1 MQFETIDTI
10 SGIAALAE
18 EWRALLDKSA
28 SSGPFLTPEYLS
40 AWWRHL
46 GGGEWQHAEL
56 QLIIARDED
65 GGLVGIA
72 PLFLTQNKDD
82 QATLMFIGSH
92 EISDFLDFIARPED
106 MPQFL
111 SELFDFLAS
120 PQAPQWQRLDMYN
133 ILDDSSTPNILANL
147 ATQHGWKHQQTQLQ
161 PAPYIP
167 LPGNWDEYL
176 ASMKKKQRHE
186 LRRKMR
192 KAENHLIPVEWYIV
206 EDRAAL
212 SDEMQTMFALMK
224 QDEEKKI
231 FLTPVM
237 ELQMMAI
244 AEAAFENGWLQLAV
258 LKVGRDIAAM
268 ELNFDYDNR
277 IWSYNSGVHSN
288 FRDLSSGVVLL
299 GNVLRH
305 VIEDDHTAFDFM
317 RGDEQYKYRMG
328 AVDRFVLRVEIK
340 KG

>member
-111 SELFDFLAS
+111 SELFDYLAS

-277 IWSYNSGVHSN
+277 IWSYNSGVN
-288 FRDLSSGVVLL
+288 RKFRELSSGVVLL